1 MHVDC
6 YRFCAFDYMFMSIPC
21 DSSRPSPLTLMDL
34 TPLPLLLDATE
45 DLLPRPTPQLGVW
58 SLYESYRRPRYGS
71 LSPSLS
77 HRLCESPGFS
87 SFQPSDTSFLDPVR
101 PQDWAAGTGLE
112 RGSNMI

>member
-45 DLLPRPTPQLGVW
+45 GDFTEGSPLRPKPEIRSHTQNIREGRTFSKTLQL
-58 SLYESYRRPRYGS
+58 
-71 LSPSLS
+71 
-77 HRLCESPGFS
+77 
-87 SFQPSDTSFLDPVR
+87 
-101 PQDWAAGTGLE
+101 
-112 RGSNMI
+112 